1 MIRLPARAILRFRF
15 AIIGFWALVAAL
27 AVPGARRA
35 GNVLRVEGQA
45 SATESEQVYRLVREA
60 FAQPVAQYF
69 AITVQGPIPVDA
81 APFTALIEELVR
93 EARAEPYIRQVVSFL
108 DADDETLVSS
118 DRRSTFVV
126 AVLTAEESAIAMLRT
141 PDVRALVRR
150 VMARHAPREGFE
162 VHVTGGPAAE
172 YDVRTTSVQDA
183 RRGEQRSLPLAA
195 VVLVLAFGALVAAV
209 LPLVVGVFAI
219 VCALALVYVAAQ
231 FHPMSVF
238 VLNLISMIGLGV
250 GIDYSL
256 LIVTRFREE
265 LNRGQPAREAT
276 LRTIATAGRAVVTS
290 GLTVVV
296 GLAGLFVI
304 PLPETRSIAMGGVF
318 VVATAVALST
328 TLLPAALSL
337 LGRAI
342 DRPRWLARRLAWY
355 HAPFGWE
362 RWARWLGQHPWR
374 AITIGGIVV
383 AAITWPILGIRIGL
397 PRAGWFPAG
406 TDSDRGA
413 DVLGEMGARGAVQP
427 IRVIVRAPEGRRI
440 VASRYLRGLRRL
452 SDTLHADARVARVRS
467 VVDLEPG
474 TSVLEYSMLYSDI
487 ARARQRYPEF
497 LGAFLSPDSRIT
509 LLDVQPA
516 DTTSLLTAMD
526 LVRDIRLVRGNIP
539 GLDSVDVLVGG
550 FVASGVDLQAQLLR
564 RFPLLIAV
572 VLVTTAVMLFV
583 AFQSV
588 LVPIKAVV
596 MNCLSVAGA
605 FGLIVLVFQHGVGAG
620 LFHLSSG
627 TGAIYVLVPVLVFAV
642 VFGLS
647 MDYEVFLLS
656 RVKEAF
662 DRTGRND
669 QATMEG
675 LSATAS
681 TITSAALIMMIVFGA
696 FSLAKVLAV
705 QLIGFGLAVAVFLD
719 ATLIRMVL
727 VPAIMH
733 IAGEW
738 NWWPGVRRSRTG
750 KAGAGPGISPSAPL
764 PPRAG

>member
-1 MIRLPARAILRFRF
+1 MIALPARSIVRFRF
-15 AIIGFWALVAAL
+15 PIIAFWAVVAVL
-27 AVPGARRA
+27 AIPAARRA

-45 SATESEQVYRLVREA
+45 SQTESEQVYRLVREA
-60 FAQPVAQYF
+60 FAQPIAQYF
-69 AITVQGPIPVDA
+69 AITVQGPIPVDS
-81 APFTALIEELVR
+81 APFAALIDELARDV
-93 EARAEPYIRQVVSFL
+93 RAEPYIRQVISFR
-108 DADDETLVSS
+108 DADDEMLVSPE
-118 DRRSTFVV
+118 RRSTFLV
-126 AVLTAEESAIAMLRT
+126 AVLTAEESGTALLRT
-141 PDVRALVRR
+141 RDVRALVQR
-150 VMARHAPREGFE
+150 VMNRHSPRDGYET
-162 VHVTGGPAAE
+162 HVTGAPAVE
-172 YDVRTTSVQDA
+172 YDVRTTSVEDA

-195 VVLVLAFGALVAAV
+195 LVLVLAFGALAAAV
-209 LPLVVGVFAI
+209 LPLVIGVFAI

-265 LNRGQPAREAT
+265 LNRGQPTREAT

-296 GLAGLFVI
+296 GLGGLLVI
-304 PLPETRSIAMGGVF
+304 PLPETRSIAIGGVF
-318 VVATAVALST
+318 VVAAAVALSV

-337 LGRAI
+337 LGREI

-362 RWARWLGQHPWR
+362 RWARWLGHHPWR
-374 AITIGGIVV
+374 AITIGGITV
-383 AAITWPILGIRIGL
+383 AAITWPLLGIRIGL

-413 DVLGEMGARGAVQP
+413 DVLDQMGARGAVQP
-427 IRVIVRAPEGRRI
+427 VRVIVRAPDGKRI
-440 VASRYLRGLRRL
+440 VAARYLRGLRRL
-452 SDTLHADARVARVRS
+452 SDTVREDPRVARVRS
-467 VVDLEPG
+467 VVDIEPG
-474 TSVLEYSMLYSDI
+474 LSVLEYSMLYSDV
-487 ARARQRYPEF
+487 ARARKRHPEF
-497 LGAFLSPDSRIT
+497 LGAFLSPDNRVALMDIQ
-509 LLDVQPA
+509 LA

-526 LVRDIRLVRGNIP
+526 VVRDLRRVRGTVA

-550 FVASGVDLQAQLLR
+550 FVASGVDLQTQLLL

-596 MNCLSVAGA
+596 MNCLSVGGA
-605 FGLIVLVFQHGVGAG
+605 FGLIVLVFQHGVGAT
-620 LFHLSSG
+620 LFHLSAG

-681 TITSAALIMMIVFGA
+681 TITSAALIMIIVFGA

-733 IAGEW
+733 IAGRW
-738 NWWPGVRRSRTG
+738 NWWPGVSERQDPKG
-750 KAGAGPGISPSAPL
+750 
-764 PPRAG
+764 

>member
-1 MIRLPARAILRFRF
+1 M
-15 AIIGFWALVAAL
+15 AAL
-27 AVPGARRA
+27 AIPAARRA

-60 FAQPVAQYF
+60 FDQPLAQYF
-69 AITVQGPIPVDA
+69 AITVQGPTPVEA

-93 EARAEPYIRQVVSFL
+93 EARAQPYIRQVLSFL
-108 DADDETLVSS
+108 DTEDEMLVSP

-126 AVLTAEESAIAMLRT
+126 AVLTAEESAAAMLRT
-141 PDVRALVRR
+141 PDVRALVQR
-150 VMARHAPREGFE
+150 VMARHSAREGFE
-162 VHVTGGPAAE
+162 VHVTGAPAAE

-183 RRGEQRSLPLAA
+183 RRGEQRSVPLAA
-195 VVLVLAFGALVAAV
+195 LVLVLAFGALVAAL

-219 VCALALVYVAAQ
+219 FCALALVYVAAQ

-265 LNRGQPAREAT
+265 LNRGQPTREAT
-276 LRTIATAGRAVVTS
+276 LRTIATAGRAVITS

-296 GLAGLFVI
+296 GLGGLFVI
-304 PLPETRSIAMGGVF
+304 PLPETRSIAIGGVF
-318 VVATAVALST
+318 VVAAAVALST
-328 TLLPAALSL
+328 TLLPAVLSL

-362 RWARWLGQHPWR
+362 RWARWLGHHPWR
-374 AITIGGIVV
+374 AITIGGVVV
-383 AAITWPILGIRIGL
+383 AAITWPLLGIRIGL

-406 TDSDRGA
+406 TDSDLGA

-452 SDTLHADARVARVRS
+452 SDTLQADGRVARVRS

-474 TSVLEYSMLYSDI
+474 TSVLEYSMLYSDVS
-487 ARARQRYPEF
+487 RARQRYPEF

-509 LLDVQPA
+509 LLDVQLA

-526 LVRDIRLVRGNIP
+526 VVRDIRHVREVIP

-550 FVASGVDLQAQLLR
+550 FVASGVDLQTQLLR
-564 RFPLLIAV
+564 RFPLLVAV

-605 FGLIVLVFQHGVGAG
+605 FGLIVLVFQHGVGAS
-620 LFHLSSG
+620 LFHLPSG

-681 TITSAALIMMIVFGA
+681 TITSAALIMIIVFGA

-738 NWWPGVRRSRTG
+738 NWWPGVRKGR
-750 KAGAGPGISPSAPL
+750 AGPAGGGPGIIPSAPP